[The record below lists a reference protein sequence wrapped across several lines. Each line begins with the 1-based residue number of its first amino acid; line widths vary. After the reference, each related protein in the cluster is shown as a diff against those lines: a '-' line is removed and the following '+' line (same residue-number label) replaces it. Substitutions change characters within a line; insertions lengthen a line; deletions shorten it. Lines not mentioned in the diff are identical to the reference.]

1 MRFSLLSA
9 TGLLSAVA
17 GVLAIELPPGVPR
30 SLEEFR
36 AKHPYVARSTRGK
49 SGNSRRVVAIRSSEH
64 AEDDISAE
72 FLDGIKEANNGGLLH
87 LPKGKLF
94 VIGKPLDLTF
104 LNDIE
109 IRLDGEIR
117 FTDDVPFWQASGY
130 KHPFQSNLL
139 FWKWGGKDIR
149 IYGEGVLNGQGQ
161 RWWEEFSDLGIPADN
176 NYTYAR
182 PILFY
187 VQNSTNVNIEG
198 IHFKDSPI
206 WHQLIEWTT
215 GIHYRDVVCTAHS
228 TNASVHPANSDFFDS
243 QNIWDLTVERAWV
256 DVGDDCFSP
265 KSNATNVHVNQMY
278 CNGSHGQSIGSL
290 GEHIGVGSYVED
302 VVIENVWMLNGQHG
316 GRIKVWAGPKAG
328 HGYVK
333 NVTFRNFWNANN
345 EYVGFL
351 DSCYWKI
358 DAKTCLEHPSRMN
371 ISDVVFENF
380 SGYTSG
386 KNGRVIARFTC
397 SSSPD
402 AVCENIQMRNITVE
416 PPCGGPAVAI
426 CDGISGGI
434 GDDVP
439 CYPSDSE
446 EAKAALADRCEGPRS
461 DYTGKPW
468 ES

>member
-1 MRFSLLSA
+1 MRLSLLSA
-9 TGLLSAVA
+9 TGLIFAVA
-17 GVLAIELPPGVPR
+17 GVLGIELPPGVPR

-36 AKHPYVARSTRGK
+36 GKHPYVARSTPGK
-49 SGNSRRVVAIRSSEH
+49 SGNCRRVVTIRSSEH
-64 AEDDISAE
+64 VEDDISAE

-87 LPKGKLF
+87 LPKGELF
-94 VIGKPLDLTF
+94 IIGKPLDLTF
-104 LNDIE
+104 LNDID

-117 FTDDVPFWQASGY
+117 
-130 KHPFQSNLL
+130 SNLL

-215 GIHYRDVVCTAHS
+215 GIHYRDVICTAHS

-243 QNIWDLTVERAWV
+243 QNIQDLTVERAWV

-316 GRIKVWAGPKAG
+316 GRIKVWAGPTAG

-345 EYVGFL
+345 EY
-351 DSCYWKI
+351 I

-371 ISDVVFENF
+371 ISDIVFENF

-397 SSSPD
+397 SASPD
-402 AVCENIQMRNITVE
+402 AVCDNIQMRNITVE
-416 PPCGGPAVAI
+416 SPCGGPAIAI
-426 CDGISGGI
+426 CDGISGGL
-434 GDDVP
+434 GDGVP
-439 CYPSDSE
+439 CYPSESK
-446 EAKAALADRCEGPRS
+446 EAKAALADKCKGPRS
-461 DYTGKPW
+461 DYTDKPW